1 MTNYPDD
8 VTVGKSALEM
18 VTVANEYCY
27 YLENIENKSKSEI
40 LNFVNSI
47 LPLMYLKGS
56 LLPDF
61 EVEYPE
67 ANERFV
73 MEEQWENIFKIL
85 RDKFG
90 TDDEYWLIDP
100 QHINESEPL
109 RASIAENLS
118 DVYQDMKDIVM
129 LYQKNTVAAR
139 ENALADCKKLFQE
152 NWGYKITKLLIQLHH
167 LVHYKEDDELFESL
181 DFL

>member
-152 NWGYKITKLLIQLHH
+152 TKHVQFINLT
-167 LVHYKEDDELFESL
+167 KN
-181 DFL
+181 